1 MLAILEALKT
11 QVPGLV
17 EGGALDP
24 EEEISILGASRAAWR
39 GGWEHLHTRRP
50 WALAVPRRGRSWSRR
65 GHTCWILTDCT
76 TLGRAAGAWPQ
87 HLPVGARRQRPPL
100 GAPLELG
107 PGTRPSEL
115 ALSTVGVG
123 GCCDDWLRR
132 EKNSLQEGC
141 AARVDLR
148 GWREGRRME
157 LLGFVWARDWSRWIG
172 YGWLENVGLFGL
184 KWA

>member
-65 GHTCWILTDCT
+65 GHTCWILTDCRI
-76 TLGRAAGAWPQ
+76 LGRATGAWPQ
-87 HLPVGARRQRPPL
+87 HLPVGAHRQRPPL

-132 EKNSLQEGC
+132 EKKFPAGG
-141 AARVDLR
+141 LR
-148 GWREGRRME
+148 RPSGSERLKGGEEACPRSE
-157 LLGFVWARDWSRWIG
+157 LYLGSYV
-172 YGWLENVGLFGL
+172 L
-184 KWA
+184 

>member
-100 GAPLELG
+100 GAPPELD
-107 PGTRPSEL
+107 PGTRPKL
-115 ALSTVGVG
+115 ALNARP
-123 GCCDDWLRR
+123 WARR
-132 EKNSLQEGC
+132 WNLAPAPARRSSPSAPLGWEGAATTGC
-141 AARVDLR
+141 AGKKIPCRRAAPPE
-148 GWREGRRME
+148 WIWEAEGR
-157 LLGFVWARDWSRWIG
+157 GGGWSC
-172 YGWLENVGLFGL
+172 
-184 KWA
+184 